1 MEPFDLLP
9 HEEPER
15 RWFGGE
21 RPKREAYVEL
31 HNLIAAAVH
40 RREFGPAHVARIE
53 REHDVD
59 FRRDFAEERRT
70 LYARYLRHSV
80 ADGALTP
87 EERAT
92 LEHLA
97 VTLHLTPAALAPIHR
112 EVFGD
117 TVSGVLTDDC
127 LGVGERLLL
136 YTMQHAL
143 GLEPAAVREIYE
155 KEARTRLM
163 QQIAHA
169 LCDGKLSDVEETDI
183 LRVATSLDIAI
194 PDHVR
199 ALLDRAASRWA
210 LQHGDLPIVD
220 LGLRMLPEEVGHF
233 SDHAEWFEVNYAQFR
248 DLASEHR
255 EAVHRHET
263 DDISIPRDALWRMD
277 EGAVYVTSKRLVLV
291 GGQRNPEEIR
301 FTSLLGCERYRNG
314 TRVLRRDARS
324 LLVQVHAEADAFHL
338 TLARAMR
345 S

>member
-9 HEEPER
+9 HDEPER

-21 RPKREAYVEL
+21 RSKRDAYVEL
-31 HNLIAAAVH
+31 HNLIAAAAS

-53 REHDVD
+53 REHEVD
-59 FRRDFAEERRT
+59 FRRDFADERQA

-97 VTLHLTPAALAPIHR
+97 ATLHITPAALAPIHR

-117 TVSGVLTDDC
+117 TVSGALTDDC
-127 LGVGERLLL
+127 LDVGERLLL
-136 YTMQHAL
+136 YTMQHTL
-143 GLEPAAVREIYE
+143 GLEPGVADVVYE

-169 LCDGKLSDVEETDI
+169 LCDGKLSDMEEAEI
-183 LRVATSLDIAI
+183 LRVAGSLDLAI
-194 PDHVR
+194 PEHVR
-199 ALLDRAASRWA
+199 ALLDRAAARWA
-210 LQHGDLPIVD
+210 LEHGDLPVVD

-233 SDHAEWFEVNYAQFR
+233 SDHAEWFEVNYAKFK

-263 DDISIPRDALWRMD
+263 DDIRIPGQALNRVD
-277 EGAVYVTSKRLVLV
+277 EGTVFVTSKRLVLV
-291 GGQRNPEEIR
+291 GGQRHPEEVK

-338 TLARAMR
+338 ALSRAMHG
-345 S
+345 

>member
-9 HEEPER
+9 YEEPER
-15 RWFGGE
+15 RWFGSE
-21 RPKREAYVEL
+21 RSKRDAYVEL

-59 FRRDFAEERRT
+59 FRRDFAEERQT

-97 VTLHLTPAALAPIHR
+97 ATLHLTPAALAPIHR

-117 TVSGVLTDDC
+117 TVSGALTDDC
-127 LGVGERLLL
+127 LDVGERLLL
-136 YTMQHAL
+136 YTMQQAL

-169 LCDGKLSDVEETDI
+169 LCDGKLSDVEETEI
-183 LRVATSLDIAI
+183 LRVAAALEIAI
-194 PDHVR
+194 PEHVR
-199 ALLDRAASRWA
+199 ALLDRAAARWA

-255 EAVHRHET
+255 EAVHRHQT
-263 DDISIPRDALWRMD
+263 DDIRIPRKALERVD

-301 FTSLLGCERYRNG
+301 FTALLGCERYRNG
-314 TRVLRRDARS
+314 TRVLQRDARS
-324 LLVQVHAEADAFHL
+324 LLVQVHAEAEAFHIAL
-338 TLARAMR
+338 TRAMQG
-345 S
+345 